1 VTKTVV
7 LLLVALGSAAW
18 GLDRLLTRMARKLGS
33 QGQGPPWVRRT
44 RAWLDQWP
52 VMLELILGTLV
63 PILTLAGELGTW
75 KSAATWR
82 EWGWQIALAF
92 AAGAGIVLAF
102 AAVRRPPYRLAR
114 VACATV
120 LVAGSAAS
128 IASGVLGS
136 ADQVGTAGAL
146 MLLSSFVLFRRAMA
160 LLREPRPP
168 STATGPAFVTIR
180 PQGGDQVNRP
190 PA

>member
-1 VTKTVV
+1 MTKTVV
-7 LLLVALGSAAW
+7 LLLVALGSAVW

-33 QGQGPPWVRRT
+33 RGQGPPWVRRT
-44 RAWLDQWP
+44 RVWLEQWP
-52 VMLELILGTLV
+52 LILELTLGTLV
-63 PILTLAGELGTW
+63 PILTLLGELGTW
-75 KSAATWR
+75 KTAVTWQ

-92 AAGAGIVLAF
+92 AAGSGLVLAVV
-102 AAVRRPPYRLAR
+102 AVRRPPYRLVR
-114 VACATV
+114 VGSATV

-146 MLLSSFVLFRRAMA
+146 MLLSSFVLFRRGMA

-168 STATGPAFVTIR
+168 SRASGPVFVTS
-180 PQGGDQVNRP
+180 P
-190 PA
+190 PRG